1 MRRRPASQTPPA
13 GPPEANSRLFYSTP
27 PEPFEITYRI
37 LLIVIITNYLIIIT
51 IQGCIDTCQ
60 ASIHIV
66 VVDPLH
72 VENNG
77 SNENNVENNKN
88 AKKR

>member
-1 MRRRPASQTPPA
+1 M
-13 GPPEANSRLFYSTP
+13 
-27 PEPFEITYRI
+27 
-37 LLIVIITNYLIIIT
+37 LLIIIITNYLIIIT

-77 SNENNVENNKN
+77 NNENNVENNKN
-88 AKKR
+88 AKKC